1 MNAAYCIVKMLQQL
15 CEEVEI
21 RLRLPTPLTGD
32 CMPAQNAAT
41 CPGANRSKMVHV
53 EASAFNLRDGLDNGE
68 IVLQWVPSE
77 ECAADVLTKALGP
90 TLFAKFK
97 RVVMGLLETAEVK
110 AALASVV
117 RRREAVLRAAAAGG
131 DEVLKSLALKIIEEY
146 S

>member
-1 MNAAYCIVKMLQQL
+1 MKA
-15 CEEVEI
+15 
-21 RLRLPTPLTGD
+21 
-32 CMPAQNAAT
+32 
-41 CPGANRSKMVHV
+41 HV

-68 IVLQWVPSE
+68 IVLQWVPSG

-97 RVVMGLLETAEVK
+97 RVMGLLETAEVK
-110 AALASVV
+110 AALANVV

-131 DEVLKSLALKIIEEY
+131 DEVLKSLAMRIIEKY